1 MAFTGN
7 IGIRFFECS
16 KLPLHLLKSWIMKFK
31 KGDTVSVLD
40 EAMEGT
46 VVSIVADQI
55 EVLTKDGF
63 TITYSEKDLIKM
75 ENTKELSGN
84 PGMSI
89 REVIREKEAPKRK
102 NTITP
107 PRKERMQP
115 AMEVDLH
122 INQLINSTKGMD
134 NYDMLSLQ
142 LDTAKR
148 QLDFAVQKRIQR
160 VVFIHGVGEGVLR
173 TELEYLFRRYDN
185 LKFYDADYQKYG
197 RGATEVY
204 FFQNPKV

>member
-1 MAFTGN
+1 
-7 IGIRFFECS
+7 
-16 KLPLHLLKSWIMKFK
+16 MKFK

-40 EAMEGT
+40 EAMEG
-46 VVSIVADQI
+46 VIVSIVSDKIQ
-55 EVLTKDGF
+55 VLTKDGF
-63 TITYSEKDLIKM
+63 TIVYEEKDLIKM

-84 PGMSI
+84 PGISM
-89 REVIREKEAPKRK
+89 REVIREKETPKRK
-102 NTITP
+102 NTTAP
-107 PRKERMQP
+107 PRKERLQP

-122 INQLINSTKGMD
+122 IHQLINSTKGMD

-173 TELEYLFRRYDN
+173 TELEYLFRRYEN